1 MNYDIQKELEELKY
15 DERFTDNNI
24 SILDTDGFIEFIN
37 HKPNDE
43 NLNISCAGM
52 VFEAVNSISA
62 CVIL

>member
-1 MNYDIQKELEELKY
+1 MNYDIQQELEELKH

-43 NLNISCAGM
+43 I
-52 VFEAVNSISA
+52 
-62 CVIL
+62 